1 MTTLGITGGIG
12 SGKSTVTQALRAR
25 GAVVVD
31 ADLIAREIMEP
42 TSEVL
47 AAVAERFG
55 EDVLNQDGTLNRGL
69 LAQRAFAT
77 EEETQALNSITHPEI
92 HRRIRRQLDEAQREH
107 PGTLVVLD
115 HPLLVETGSTILVD
129 NVAVVVVDPAER
141 VRRLVQHRGFSP
153 EDARARIARQLSDEA
168 RLEYADFT
176 IDNNGSVEQLL
187 AQAMKLLEELSNPD
201 QT

>member
-42 TSEVL
+42 PSQVL
-47 AAVAERFG
+47 SQVAERFG
-55 EDVLNQDGTLNRGL
+55 EDVLNADGTLNRGL
-69 LAQRAFAT
+69 LAQRAFASK
-77 EEETQALNSITHPEI
+77 EETDALNAITHPEI
-92 HRRIRRQLDEAQREH
+92 HRRIRSQLDDARRAN
-107 PGTLVVLD
+107 PGALVVLD
-115 HPLLVETGSTILVD
+115 HPLLIETGSTMLVD
-129 NVAVVVVDPAER
+129 KVAVVVVDPAER
-141 VRRLVQHRGFSP
+141 VRRLVQHRGFTP
-153 EDARARIARQLSDEA
+153 DDARARISRQLSDEQ

-187 AQAMKLLEELSNPD
+187 AQAMKLLEKLSSADNS
-201 QT
+201 